1 MKQISLTE
9 ALKKAREEEEAAISR
24 PVQWVDPMD
33 ERPIKSTKLETMSNN
48 QEERRMLPIA
58 IADGAGPPFEPV
70 VQLFASAVPPD
81 QNLQLFKESMEEMKD
96 NHAELVSQYNQE
108 MAQLKEMKA
117 LKARDLPMDI
127 TGELNQ
133 VQADMQHMM
142 ERLDSQQEQMGR
154 QPHQLNLT

>member
-1 MKQISLTE
+1 
-9 ALKKAREEEEAAISR
+9 
-24 PVQWVDPMD
+24 
-33 ERPIKSTKLETMSNN
+33 
-48 QEERRMLPIA
+48 
-58 IADGAGPPFEPV
+58 
-70 VQLFASAVPPD
+70 
-81 QNLQLFKESMEEMKD
+81 MEEMKD

-127 TGELNQ
+127 TGELSQ
-133 VQADMQHMM
+133 VQVDVQHMM